1 MKEPEINKNIMFCLR
16 EVHSHLTEEQIAIIV
31 ERLNNDDYL
40 DEQIATAI
48 NYAMKQEGF
57 VKNQ

>member
-1 MKEPEINKNIMFCLR
+1 MEKLEINDRILFCLN
-16 EVHSHLTEEQIAIIV
+16 EVYKLTDKQRNTVI

-48 NYAMKQEGF
+48 NYALDKEGLRND
-57 VKNQ
+57 K

>member
-1 MKEPEINKNIMFCLR
+1 MEKLEINDRILFCLN
-16 EVHSHLTEEQIAIIV
+16 EVHKLTNNQISTII

-48 NYAMKQEGF
+48 NYALDKEGLRND
-57 VKNQ
+57 K

>member
-1 MKEPEINKNIMFCLR
+1 MFCLR
-16 EVHSHLTEEQIAIIV
+16 EVHNLTEEQIAIIV

-57 VKNQ
+57 VKNK

>member
-1 MKEPEINKNIMFCLR
+1 MEELEINQNIMFCLR
-16 EVHSHLTEEQIAIIV
+16 EVHNLTEEQIAIIV